1 MTLLEKF
8 NISLALELANLSLE
22 TSIQYSDYKKGK
34 KWLGPKGYQLEA
46 TFQIMHEGKL
56 FPLGFIASKGE
67 DIYISW
73 RGVGSIEEWIE
84 VAQFEQEEC
93 AYLAEK
99 SKVESGFYQIY
110 TSTEES
116 CSPQDKILNFLKARQ
131 IKGNIYV
138 TGHSMGG
145 ALAVLNALDI
155 AKNTKYKEPILYS
168 FAGPRTGSPNYASIY
183 DNAIAHSWRVV
194 NSNDKIP
201 DLPLKDIL
209 GYHYQHVKQEFGITF
224 GNEHLCDWREDH
236 SLLNYIKQL
245 KKISEDLRVNTEN

>member
-1 MTLLEKF
+1 M
-8 NISLALELANLSLE
+8 SLALELANLSIE
-22 TSIQYSDYKKGK
+22 AYIQYFDYKKGK
-34 KWLGPKGYQLEA
+34 KWPGPKEHQLEA
-46 TFQIMHEGKL
+46 TFQITHEGKL

-73 RGVGSIEEWIE
+73 RGVDSIEEWIE
-84 VAQFEQEEC
+84 VAEFEQEEC
-93 AYLAEK
+93 TCLEEK

-116 CSPQDKILNFLKARQ
+116 CSPQDKVLNFLKARQ

-168 FAGPRTGSPNYASIY
+168 FAAPRTGSPNYASIY
-183 DNAIAHSWRVV
+183 DNTIAYSWRVV
-194 NSNDKIP
+194 NSNDKVP
-201 DLPLKDIL
+201 ELPLKDSL
-209 GYHYQHVKQEFGITF
+209 GYYYQHVKQEFGITF
-224 GNEHLCDWREDH
+224 GSKEPRDWVENHL
-236 SLLNYIKQL
+236 LPNYIKQL
-245 KKISEDLRVNTEN
+245 KKISEDLRENIGD